1 MMRIQ
6 KGLSEVRELLA
17 KAREELRI
25 AEEQLLHVA
34 ETLDEAKTRS
44 LVAETPLADR
54 EHQEAQGDYERALK
68 ARNLAV
74 KEIEELQAEQ
84 DRLLDK
90 MLG

>member
-6 KGLSEVRELLA
+6 KGLSEVRERLA

-25 AEEQLLHVA
+25 AEEQLLYVA
-34 ETLDEAKTRS
+34 EALDEAKTRS

-54 EHQEAQGDYERALK
+54 EHQEARGDYERALK
-68 ARNLAV
+68 ARDLV
-74 KEIEELQAEQ
+74 VREIEELQAEQ